1 MAGVGVVHNDGLFRP
16 AVDVHVCRAHA
27 EHVCAFIY
35 NVALAENVALLLQ
48 ICDVDGYRAPGEI
61 QLRGQLV
68 LRDGGVLLNDME
80 YFSFAFGH
88 GSTSGQKFI
97 F

>member
-1 MAGVGVVHNDGLFRP
+1 MDIY
-16 AVDVHVCRAHA
+16 VCRAHA
-27 EHVCAFIY
+27 EHVRAFIY
-35 NVALAENVALLLQ
+35 NVALAENVAFLLQ
-48 ICDVDGYRAPGEI
+48 IRDVDGYRAPGEI